1 MWNSYI
7 ENEKIWLCFVNANS
21 KVALAKYDW
30 TLDLEIIG
38 HTEIIIEC

>member
-7 ENEKIWLCFVNANS
+7 ENVKILLCFANANS

>member
-7 ENEKIWLCFVNANS
+7 ENEKLWLCFVNANS

-30 TLDLEIIG
+30 ALDLEIIG